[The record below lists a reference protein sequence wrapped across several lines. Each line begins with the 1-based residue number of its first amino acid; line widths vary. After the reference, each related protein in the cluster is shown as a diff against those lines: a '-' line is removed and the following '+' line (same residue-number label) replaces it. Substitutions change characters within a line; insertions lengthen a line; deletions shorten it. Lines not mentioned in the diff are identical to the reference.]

1 MEEQAEYKTGTNP
14 DEHRKRQSALSDL
27 LCPVPFYEDSHV
39 TIYHGD
45 CEEIM
50 PLLSECDLLLTDP
63 PYGIGESNKKNKS
76 RCGKPNSKWKN
87 RVAVDYGEFDWD
99 GKPPAAELIDAMM
112 LKAKWR
118 IVWGG
123 NYFNVPPSSCWL
135 VWDKDNGSNDFADCE
150 LAWTNLPKAVRKIRY
165 LWNGFQKERPE
176 ERVHPTQKPL
186 SVMIWAIKQAPDD
199 VATILDPFMGS
210 GSTLVAAKELGKRA
224 IGIERDLRYCQAAVK
239 RLRQETLPFI

>member
-1 MEEQAEYKTGTNP
+1 MEEQAEYKTDTDSDG
-14 DEHRKRQSALSDL
+14 HQGRQSALSDL
-27 LCPVPFYEDSHV
+27 LCPVPFYKDSHV

-50 PLLSECDLLLTDP
+50 PHLETADLLLTDP
-63 PYGIGESNKKNKS
+63 PYGIGESSKKQAS
-76 RCGKPNSKWKN
+76 RSVKAAQ
-87 RVAVDYGEFDWD
+87 RDYGEYDWD
-99 GKPPAAELIDAMM
+99 GKPPAAGLIDAMM

-135 VWDKDNGSNDFADCE
+135 VWDKDNGNNDFADCE
-150 LAWTNLPKAVRKIRY
+150 LAWTNMPKAVRKIRY
-165 LWNGFQKERPE
+165 RWQGMLQERMGKDKE

-186 SVMIWAIKQAPDD
+186 SVMIWAINQAPDD
-199 VATILDPFMGS
+199 VATIIDPFMGS
-210 GSTLVAAKELGKRA
+210 GTTLVAAKELGKRA

-239 RLRQETLPFI
+239 RLRQESFNF